1 MDTQNGFIECRI
13 EMYRM
18 LTYINRLEEELQE
31 KKRIIK
37 RLRKK
42 IFFKRASK
50 TSASDDQQPMDIDSH
65 SSYP

>member
-18 LTYINRLEEELQE
+18 LTYIDRLEEELQE

-42 IFFKRASK
+42 IFFKRALK
-50 TSASDDQQPMDIDSH
+50 TPVPDDQQPMDIDSH